1 VRNYVLL
8 GVLLIGGMFLHGSSN
23 PSDPELKKVIQVAF
37 VCRDVEATSKRWAA
51 VLGVDPPKIW
61 LTHPGPEVKM
71 IYRGKPSNGRAKIAI
86 INAGQVDLEFL
97 EPVGENSSWKDYLD
111 TKGEGVQHIAF
122 RVQDVAK
129 ATNFFQKMGMGVVHQ
144 GRFDDD
150 DGSYTYIDSRD
161 QLLVNVE
168 LLHDDPKK

>member
-1 VRNYVLL
+1 MKMNMLFVI
-8 GVLLIGGMFLHGSSN
+8 LLIIGMPLQGSLYR
-23 PSDPELKKVIQVAF
+23 DPGLKKVVQVAF
-37 VCRDVEATSKRWAA
+37 VCRDVEATSKRWAT

-61 LTHPGPEVKM
+61 TTRPGHEVKM
-71 IYRGKPSNGRAKIAI
+71 IYRGKPSEGQAKIAI

-97 EPVGENSSWKDYLD
+97 QPLGDNSSWKDYLN

-122 RVQDVAK
+122 RVDDPAK
-129 ATNFFQKMGMGVVHQ
+129 TTEFFKQLGMGVVHQ

-150 DGSYTYIDSRD
+150 DGTYIYIDSRD